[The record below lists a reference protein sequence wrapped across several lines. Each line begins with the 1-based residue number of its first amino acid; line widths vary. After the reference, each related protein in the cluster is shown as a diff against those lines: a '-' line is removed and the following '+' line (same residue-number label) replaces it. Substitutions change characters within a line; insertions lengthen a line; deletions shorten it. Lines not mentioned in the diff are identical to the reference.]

1 VSQQINLFNP
11 ILLKQKRVF
20 SSAIMAK
27 GLGVILLGMVLL
39 FVFAQYQAVKLKG
52 LVAETAKRL
61 ETEQGRLTTVAAEF
75 APGRESQRVEEDIA
89 RLGTQLAA
97 RQKLLDV
104 LQGGELGNTAG
115 FSVYFSAFSRQAID
129 GLWLTGFSIH
139 GAGNQMV
146 IDGRATRPEL
156 VPAYIKRLNREPA
169 MQGKSFASMEI
180 SLPAPAKAANSASK
194 DAPVPQ
200 PRFVEF
206 RLLSKE
212 REAAK

>member
-1 VSQQINLFNP
+1 MSQQINLFNP
-11 ILLKQKRVF
+11 IFLKQKRVF
-20 SSAIMAK
+20 STATMAR
-27 GLGVILLGMVLL
+27 GLGAILLGMALL
-39 FVFAQYQAVKLKG
+39 FVFAQYRAVKLEG
-52 LVAETAKRL
+52 LAAGAAKRL
-61 ETEQGRLTTVAAEF
+61 EAERDDLTRVAAEF
-75 APGRESQRVEEDIA
+75 VPGKENQQVEEEIS
-89 RLGTQLAA
+89 LMGTQLAA

-115 FSVYFSAFSRQAID
+115 FSVYFGAFSRQAVD

-139 GAGNQMV
+139 GAGSQMV
-146 IDGRATRPEL
+146 IDGRAVRPEL

-180 SLPAPAKAANSASK
+180 SLPATVKPANPASRE
-194 DAPVPQ
+194 APVQQ

>member
-1 VSQQINLFNP
+1 MSQQINLFNP

-20 SSAIMAK
+20 SSAVMAR

-39 FVFAQYQAVKLKG
+39 FALAQYQAVKLQG
-52 LVAETAKRL
+52 LAAETAKRL
-61 ETEQGRLTTVAAEF
+61 ETEQSRLTRAAAEF
-75 APGRESQRVEEDIA
+75 APGRENQQVEEDIA
-89 RLGTQLAA
+89 RLGTQLAT

-115 FSVYFSAFSRQAID
+115 FSVYFGAFSRQAID

-139 GAGNQMV
+139 GAGSQMV

-180 SLPAPAKAANSASK
+180 SLPAPVKSASGN
-194 DAPVPQ
+194 APAQ
-200 PRFVEF
+200 PSRFVEF